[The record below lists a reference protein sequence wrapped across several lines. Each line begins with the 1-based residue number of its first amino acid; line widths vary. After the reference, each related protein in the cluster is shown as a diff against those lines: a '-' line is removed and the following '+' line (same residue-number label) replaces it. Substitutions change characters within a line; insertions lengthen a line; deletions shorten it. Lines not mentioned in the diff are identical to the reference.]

1 MGIWDFISSGAES
14 VKRNT
19 PDLATPVTKVCK
31 GTYYYSATAVK
42 MIDNVVRVSGVQ
54 KLGQYSYMPDEEGRA
69 KIVSFSTKFAKNASV
84 YAIKESAKIFL
95 PGGKAVSQIYSQTV
109 REMEVESKN
118 NQNAS
123 CNKEITS
130 NSSKVATSTG
140 PLGLLNG
147 AEMLEN
153 RELQLSSENKA
164 QVDSFAHQ
172 TPEDVLRVFMMKE
185 FVGSRYLD
193 NLLVLDHPHN
203 RRKRN

>member
-1 MGIWDFISSGAES
+1 MCA
-14 VKRNT
+14 
-19 PDLATPVTKVCK
+19 
-31 GTYYYSATAVK
+31 
-42 MIDNVVRVSGVQ
+42 
-54 KLGQYSYMPDEEGRA
+54 
-69 KIVSFSTKFAKNASV
+69 
-84 YAIKESAKIFL
+84 
-95 PGGKAVSQIYSQTV
+95 GGKAVSQIYSQTV